1 MPMPMPKEARYTYAD
16 VLTWDENEHVELI
29 DGYPMMMSSP
39 AIAHQ
44 RAVIAI
50 SSQLFDYLK
59 GKKCEA
65 FHAPVDVRLF
75 EEEGNRPEDVDTVVI
90 PDVMVVC
97 DPKKLDDTGCKGAPD
112 MVVEVLSPS
121 NRRHDLITK
130 FNLYQQAGVREY
142 WIVNPSD
149 KFVQVFLLEDGRYTA
164 KDFGEGKD
172 MVKVNVLE
180 DCSIDLSLVFPE

>member
-1 MPMPMPKEARYTYAD
+1 MPMPQENRYTYAD
-16 VLTWDENEHVELI
+16 LLTWDENERYELI

-59 GKKCEA
+59 GKKCEV
-65 FHAPVDVRLF
+65 FSSPVDVRLF
-75 EEEGNRPEDVDTVVI
+75 EGEEEHPEDVDTVVI

-97 DPKKLDDTGCKGAPD
+97 DPKKLDKAGCKGAPD

-121 NRRHDLITK
+121 SVRHDRFTK
-130 FNLYQQAGVREY
+130 FNLYQRAEVREY
-142 WIVNPSD
+142 WIVDPDS
-149 KFVQVFLLEDGRYTA
+149 KLVQVFLLEDGQYKA
-164 KDFGEGKD
+164 KIYDEKGT
-172 MVKVNVLE
+172 VKVNVLD
-180 DCSIDLSLVFPE
+180 DCTIDLSLVFPE